1 MMQIS
6 TFNKKKNKKWLF
18 IGMFTTF
25 GEIYN
30 LYNINFLQQFCMTII
45 LIIHKEPKIFGA
57 KKKSK

>member
-6 TFNKKKNKKWLF
+6 TFNKKQNKKWLF

-45 LIIHKEPKIFGA
+45 LIIHKELKIFGA
-57 KKKSK
+57 